1 MSNFA
6 NLSIDQ
12 AQNTRYTN
20 YCMSSHVYNI
30 DKLARIVGQDIFE
43 QMITKSDVVAV
54 PIVSETDSSYLYQK
68 QVNFRYLP
76 QHDEFLSFARE
87 QGLTIKKPEIY
98 DKDLD
103 KSDYQTYEI
112 IAQFIL
118 HKSALPVLVKF
129 VNSRTTELNTDG
141 YYKIEN
147 VSIKFYYLEEDVVI
161 PCQYEGPVNDFDK
174 YVDEIFSTIE

>member
-1 MSNFA
+1 M
-6 NLSIDQ
+6 
-12 AQNTRYTN
+12 T
-20 YCMSSHVYNI
+20 SHVHNI
-30 DKLARIVGQDIFE
+30 DKLARIVGQDIFD

-87 QGLTIKKPEIY
+87 QGLSIKKPEIY

-118 HKSALPVLVKF
+118 HKTALPVLVKF
-129 VNSRTTELNTDG
+129 VNSRITELNTDG

-147 VSIKFYYLEEDVVI
+147 VSIRFYYLEEDIVV
-161 PCQYEGPVNDFDK
+161 PCQYEGSVDDFEKFINDILTQI
-174 YVDEIFSTIE
+174 VE